1 MEKRVTQRKG
11 RSKKQ
16 FPPRLYCKKNY
27 EKEKNFINTSFP
39 GYFDGSM
46 PRKVLDYYLSHAGT
60 GGKSPLGI
68 EEDNTVVNVTF
79 DYMTNEIK
87 VTKIC

>member
-1 MEKRVTQRKG
+1 
-11 RSKKQ
+11 
-16 FPPRLYCKKNY
+16 
-27 EKEKNFINTSFP
+27 
-39 GYFDGSM
+39 M

-79 DYMTNEIK
+79 DYMKNEIK
-87 VTKIC
+87 VTKICCFSFEYY